1 MPIVK
6 GSCLILTQIFNK
18 ALTPTLVGALLCLL
32 PMAGGQAQLRFI
44 PQDTAVVFTPPS
56 PTTGGE
62 RAALK
67 EAMRVWRQSPGS
79 LEGATAAA
87 RLAFLTA
94 MHEGDPRWLGNARAM
109 LQPWWEAKG
118 LSAEASFIRSLVRQ
132 GLHDFDGGLADLDA
146 AISQEP
152 ERPEFWAWRF
162 AIHLVRAE
170 IDPARQACSAIGSR
184 FGERE
189 ALGCAAVLL
198 YRTGDPR
205 GAIRLLDKMAGHP
218 DGQGRYA
225 LEWLTFHR
233 GEARR
238 VAGEA
243 EAAKRIWR
251 SYLNSG
257 PQPHVIRLALVEL
270 LNDQKD
276 FAAAWQLNQSL
287 PRSDA
292 LLVQAIRSARA
303 LGRLEAGPLLK
314 EFQLRVAQQEARGDT
329 INERPLIGYHLLIQG
344 DAAVALDMAQ
354 KSWLTQREP
363 ADAALYA
370 EAALRSGRPNAAA
383 EVLLWR
389 SQTGYKEASLDL
401 LLDQLQLQTAT
412 RDRP

>member
-1 MPIVK
+1 
-6 GSCLILTQIFNK
+6 
-18 ALTPTLVGALLCLL
+18 
-32 PMAGGQAQLRFI
+32 MAGAQAQLRFL
-44 PQDTAVVFTPPS
+44 PQDATVVFTPPS
-56 PTTGGE
+56 PASGGE
-62 RAALK
+62 RAALRD
-67 EAMRVWRQSPGS
+67 ATRVWREDPNS
-79 LEGATAAA
+79 LEGATTAA

-109 LQPWWEAKG
+109 LQPWWEAKS
-118 LSAEASFIRSLVRQ
+118 LPAEAFFIRSLVRQ

-146 AISQEP
+146 AISQESQ
-152 ERPEFWAWRF
+152 RPELWAWRF

-170 IDPARQACSAIGSR
+170 IDAARQTCEAIGSR

-189 ALGCAAVLL
+189 ALGCTAVLL

-205 GAIRLLDKMAGHP
+205 GAIGLLDKMAGHP

-225 LEWLTFHR
+225 SEWLTFHR

-243 EAAKRIWR
+243 EAAESLWR
-251 SYLNSG
+251 SYLKSG
-257 PQPHVIRLALVEL
+257 PQPHVIRLALIEL

-276 FAAAWQLNQSL
+276 FAAAWQLNQSV

-292 LLVQAIRSARA
+292 LLVQATRSARA
-303 LGRLEAGPLLK
+303 LGRIEADPLLM
-314 EFQLRVAQQEARGDT
+314 EFQQRVAQQEARGDT
-329 INERPLIGYHLLIQG
+329 INERPLIAYHLLIR
-344 DAAVALDMAQ
+344 DNAAVALEMAR

-370 EAALRSGRPNAAA
+370 EAALRSGKPDAAA

-389 SQTGYKEASLDL
+389 SQTGYREASLDRL
-401 LLDQLQLQTAT
+401 LEQLQPQTAT
-412 RDRP
+412 KTTP